1 MSISRECHKIQ
12 RYQSELSTRNGFV
25 FFSMKMRHEI
35 AKDFNDVYL
44 IWWKQKQERN
54 TFDLFLHSGSSRLFL
69 ELDRSF
75 PRSISKSF
83 HTPVLLQPH
92 ICF

>member
-12 RYQSELSTRNGFV
+12 RYQLELSTRNGFV

-44 IWWKQKQERN
+44 IW
-54 TFDLFLHSGSSRLFL
+54 
-69 ELDRSF
+69 
-75 PRSISKSF
+75 
-83 HTPVLLQPH
+83 
-92 ICF
+92 